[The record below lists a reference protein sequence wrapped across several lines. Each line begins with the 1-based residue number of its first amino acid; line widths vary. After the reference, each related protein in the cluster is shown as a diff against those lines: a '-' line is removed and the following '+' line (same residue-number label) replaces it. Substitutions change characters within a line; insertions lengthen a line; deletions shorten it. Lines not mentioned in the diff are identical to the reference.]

1 MLNLEIHGT
10 PLRNKELV
18 SSGLLPLK
26 LDLLLLLQQKYYD
39 LSTLTWTLQ
48 IDISQQTPSS
58 FTTTPVPM
66 RTPYPIGPSWDKAR
80 SCTNFVK
87 IKLWVAS
94 QSIRDITSCYPILPL
109 TFMVFEVDK
118 PTTELRIHH
127 WLYRNIS
134 KVHFKFIVVF
144 PNQQDLYL
152 SVLTEM
158 CKLQLI
164 LSNLH

>member
-1 MLNLEIHGT
+1 MVPLFATNHQYSTMLNLEIHGT
-10 PLRNKELV
+10 PLRNEELV
-18 SSGLLPLK
+18 SLGLLPLK

-58 FTTTPVPM
+58 FTATPVPM

-80 SCTNFVK
+80 SCTNFVE

-94 QSIRDITSCYPILPL
+94 QSIRDITSCCPILSL

-118 PTTELRIHH
+118 PTTELRIHP

-134 KVHFKFIVVF
+134 KGSFQIHCCLPKPTRLV
-144 PNQQDLYL
+144 PL
-152 SVLTEM
+152 S
-158 CKLQLI
+158 
-164 LSNLH
+164 SY